1 MMDERVKTTLIL
13 CLCLGGGAAAGY
25 IVGSITTGLMV
36 GLFLGLALTGG
47 FRRTMKWTKA
57 QRRVIIAA
65 AFTGMILVGLSF
77 GIITGDYV
85 SGLGSAI
92 AMSLV
97 IVLKMEKLFDERIG
111 ALFSKA
117 GRDGFVAAN
126 LAFAA
131 LLFAAR
137 LAGDDPLLAALTP
150 TGWVLIAAVTSWG
163 VFLVSAT
170 YHVYVKGE

>member
-1 MMDERVKTTLIL
+1 MDERTRITLIL
-13 CLCLGGGAAAGY
+13 CICLGGGAAIGY
-25 IVGSITTGLMV
+25 AVDSTTTGLLV
-36 GLFLGLALTGG
+36 GFLLGIALTGG
-47 FRRTMKWTKA
+47 FRRTVKWTKA

-77 GIITGDYV
+77 GIVTGDYV
-85 SGLGSAI
+85 SGLSSAI

-97 IVLKMEKLFDERIG
+97 IVLKMEKIFDERIG

-137 LAGDDPLLAALTP
+137 LMGDDPLLASLTP
-150 TGWVLIAAVTSWG
+150 TGWVLVAAVTSWC
-163 VFLVSAT
+163 VFLVSAG

>member
-1 MMDERVKTTLIL
+1 MDERTRAALIL
-13 CLCLGGGAAAGY
+13 CLCMCGGAAIGYVAG
-25 IVGSITTGLMV
+25 VLTTGLLV
-36 GLFLGLALTGG
+36 GFIFGMLLTGG
-47 FRRTMKWTKA
+47 FRRNVKWTKE
-57 QRRVIIAA
+57 QRRIVIVVALA
-65 AFTGMILVGLSF
+65 MMMVVGFSF
-77 GIITGDYV
+77 GILTGDYV
-85 SGLGSAI
+85 SGLGSAV

-97 IVLKMEKLFDERIG
+97 VVLKMEKLFDERIG

-137 LAGDDPLLAALTP
+137 LFGDDPLLASLTP
-150 TGWVLIAAVTSWG
+150 TLWVLIAAATSWG

-170 YHVYVKGE
+170 YHAYVKGE

>member
-1 MMDERVKTTLIL
+1 MDERTRIVLIL
-13 CLCLGGGAAAGY
+13 CICLGGGAAIGY
-25 IVGSITTGLMV
+25 MIGALTTGLVV
-36 GLFLGLALTGG
+36 GLMFGLLLTGG
-47 FRRTMKWTKA
+47 FRRTVKWSKA
-57 QRRVIIAA
+57 QRRVIIAV
-65 AFTGMILVGLSF
+65 AFMSMISAGLAI

-92 AMSLV
+92 AMSV
-97 IVLKMEKLFDERIG
+97 VVVLKMEKVFDERIG

-137 LAGDDPLLAALTP
+137 LMGDDPLIASLTP
-150 TGWVLIAAVTSWG
+150 TGSVLAAAVTSWC
-163 VFLVSAT
+163 VFLVSAG
-170 YHVYVKGE
+170 YHAYVKGE

>member
-1 MMDERVKTTLIL
+1 MDEKTRTTLIL
-13 CLCLGGGAAAGY
+13 CICLGGGAAIGY
-25 IVGSITTGLMV
+25 TVGSTTTGLLV
-36 GLFLGLALTGG
+36 GFLLGMALTGG
-47 FRRTMKWTKA
+47 FRRTVKWTKA

-77 GIITGDYV
+77 GVVTGDYV

-97 IVLKMEKLFDERIG
+97 IVLKMEKVFDERIG
-111 ALFSKA
+111 ALVSKA

-137 LAGDDPLLAALTP
+137 LAGDEPPLASLAP
-150 TGWVLIAAVTSWG
+150 SGWVLVAAVTSWC

-170 YHVYVKGE
+170 YHAYVKGE

>member
-1 MMDERVKTTLIL
+1 MDERTRIALIL
-13 CLCLGGGAAAGY
+13 CICLGGGAAIGY
-25 IVGSITTGLMV
+25 TIGALTTGLVV
-36 GLFLGLALTGG
+36 GLMLGLLLTGG
-47 FRRTMKWTKA
+47 FRRTVKWTKA

-77 GIITGDYV
+77 GIVTGDYV

-97 IVLKMEKLFDERIG
+97 IVLKMEKIFDERIG

-137 LAGDDPLLAALTP
+137 LMGDDPLLASLTP
-150 TGWVLIAAVTSWG
+150 TGWVLVAAVTSWC
-163 VFLVSAT
+163 VFLVSAG
-170 YHVYVKGE
+170 YHAYVKGE